1 MSRDLIGMFHDR
13 QHHLINFL
21 IKRGKEFT
29 HFLFFPICYLKVC
42 SGTKKKIELLKR
54 NAMIHTTRIQISN
67 LWPMN
72 SNWFYTDFKSLFVP
86 LLMPG
91 IRNYMFPAHCD

>member
-21 IKRGKEFT
+21 IKWGKEFT

-42 SGTKKKIELLKR
+42 SGTKKNLIIKKECNDSYHTHPNLKPLT
-54 NAMIHTTRIQISN
+54 NEFKLILH
-67 LWPMN
+67 
-72 SNWFYTDFKSLFVP
+72 WF
-86 LLMPG
+86 
-91 IRNYMFPAHCD
+91 